1 MSAPDCI
8 LSVHLNPLTCGV
20 AKFNVQLAERL
31 GVPCLRLDAQPF
43 AYPLISIKTAE
54 DRDEWAEVVC
64 WYRQCDLLLH
74 DLPRGLCAD
83 SAVRNATRVY
93 AANETIAADVR
104 RLRADVIVCGCPATL
119 HGNATRGTLNVLSF
133 GMAHK
138 YQAHHFER
146 LAQLL
151 DETPDTYTVSVSTGI
166 HEGSPWDETFT
177 ANMALMR
184 GVFGDHLRALG
195 FLADDALA
203 KELREVQAVALF
215 FDPAARANNTSLWA
229 ALEAGTPVITN
240 LDQDSPPELQH
251 GVSVF
256 DLAHLT
262 EWPDAAACRVVRA
275 GGRKAAEAYSWERL
289 IATLT
294 APVTV

>member
-1 MSAPDCI
+1 MVDAV
-8 LSVHLNPLTCGV
+8 LSYHMNPLTCGV
-20 AKFNVQLAERL
+20 AKFSQQLAARL
-31 GVPCLRLDAQPF
+31 GVPFDSVAHGADYTHPLLSLKWSEMRLGRTF
-43 AYPLISIKTAE
+43 
-54 DRDEWAEVVC
+54 
-64 WYRQCDLLLH
+64 
-74 DLPRGLCAD
+74 DLPRTYDVLWHDAGDPHMTSL
-83 SAVRNATRVY
+83 ATH
-93 AANETIAADVR
+93 AWFATDT
-104 RLRADVIVCGCPATL
+104 GCPATVR
-119 HGNATRGTLNVLSF
+119 GDATRGTLNVLTY

-138 YQAHHFER
+138 CHVPGFER
-146 LAQLL
+146 LKAAL
-151 DETPDTYTVSVSTGI
+151 DRTGRDYTLSVSTAI
-166 HEGSPWDETFT
+166 HDGYSWATIFAE
-177 ANMALMR
+177 NQILMR
-184 GVFGDHLRALG
+184 RMFGDHLRVLG

-240 LDQDSPPELQH
+240 LDHDSPQELQH

-262 EWPDAAACRVVRA
+262 DWPDAAACRVVRA
-275 GGRKAAEAYSWERL
+275 GGRKAADAYSWDRL